1 MSTNCAPLVADL
13 LCFERDFMVSLSDN
27 NQADIVEA
35 FKFKLDLRYLDDLL
49 NIDNPYLEQ
58 RVCQIYP
65 TELKLNKAN
74 SLDTEV
80 FFSNLVMSITNGKVL
95 SNIYDKR
102 DNFKFEIVIF
112 SFLDGDI
119 PRFPC
124 YGVYISHC
132 LVMRK
137 FVLMLMT

>member
-13 LCFERDFMVSLSDN
+13 LCFERDFMLSISDN
-27 NQADIVEA
+27 NQADIFEA

-58 RVCQIYP
+58 RVCHIYP

-80 FFSNLVMSITNGKVL
+80 LFFEFGHVHNKWHSLI
-95 SNIYDKR
+95 
-102 DNFKFEIVIF
+102 
-112 SFLDGDI
+112 
-119 PRFPC
+119 
-124 YGVYISHC
+124 
-132 LVMRK
+132 
-137 FVLMLMT
+137 